1 MVGEGE
7 VDDLATAGI
16 AITHLPLPDLRDC
29 TVTAGEGEKFLSDRA
44 AKDEHTVIL
53 VSDVDV
59 SPVSYTHLTLPTTE
73 RV

>member
-1 MVGEGE
+1 
-7 VDDLATAGI
+7 VDDLGAAGI

-53 VSDVDV
+53 VGDVNV
-59 SPVSYTHLTLPTTE
+59 SPLVNNHLF
-73 RV
+73 